1 MFKAPPTAYRQ
12 LPQKDPAIGRAAK
25 PEAGAREKSGA
36 EPWVSLGRSG
46 AREEA
51 SDTETR
57 RAERRYACNHNA
69 CVASAN
75 RDIAIGGR
83 IVSISA
89 SGARVEV
96 MYPRRGPSTTFLFD
110 LVDGMVYECEVL
122 WRSDFHIGVRFL
134 DVLGPS
140 RRRRLQ
146 TGEEVPIRQSSHQII
161 QLEEPP
167 KEEIQPGPPPAEIFA
182 GASQKPT
189 RGPSKLTSS
198 DAALG
203 LRSARKA

>member
-1 MFKAPPTAYRQ
+1 MS
-12 LPQKDPAIGRAAK
+12 
-25 PEAGAREKSGA
+25 AREKSGGERWGSPGGA
-36 EPWVSLGRSG
+36 G
-46 AREEA
+46 AREE
-51 SDTETR
+51 TNNIER
-57 RAERRYACNHNA
+57 RAERRYACNHEA

-83 IVSISA
+83 MVSISA
-89 SGARVEV
+89 SGATVEV

-110 LVDGMVYECEVL
+110 LVSGMVYECEVL
-122 WRSDFHIGVRFL
+122 WRSDFHLGVRFL

-146 TGEEVPIRQSSHQII
+146 TGEDVPIRQSSHQII

-167 KEEIQPGPPPAEIFA
+167 KEELHPGPPPAQIFD
-182 GASQKPT
+182 GAPQKPT
-189 RGPSKLTSS
+189 NDPSKPKSS
-198 DAALG
+198 DGALS